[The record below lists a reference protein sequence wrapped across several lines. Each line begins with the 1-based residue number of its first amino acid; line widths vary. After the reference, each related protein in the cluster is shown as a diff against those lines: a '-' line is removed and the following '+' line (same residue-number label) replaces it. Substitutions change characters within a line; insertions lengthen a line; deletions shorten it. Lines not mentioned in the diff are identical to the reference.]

1 MKLRILSFA
10 ATTMLA
16 VSAVPADPYPS
27 ITAQVF
33 SLTQASGCEAGPTRR
48 LPVGQALA
56 FYDRLAKNCAALYDH
71 LWKLDLALMGVLS
84 DTPVSPLDGRMRD
97 LRMELAERLAAIYNR
112 TRDPGEGAARQADLL
127 EMARLTRLIH
137 MVDMETAEAA
147 NQKLADSKDTRVA
160 AALQALRLLEGR
172 VESSAAQAA
181 AIVEAIRQTTKR
193 RFP

>member
-1 MKLRILSFA
+1 
-10 ATTMLA
+10 MLA
-16 VSAVPADPYPS
+16 ASAAPADPYLS

-33 SLTQASGCEAGPTRR
+33 SLTQASGCEAAPPRR

-56 FYDRLAKNCAALYDH
+56 LYDRLAKSCAALHDR
-71 LWKLDLALMGVLS
+71 LWRLDMALMGVLG

-97 LRMELAERLAAIYNR
+97 LRMELAERLAAVYNR
-112 TRDPGEGAARQADLL
+112 TRDPGEGAARHADLL
-127 EMARLTRLIH
+127 DMARLTRLIH

-181 AIVEAIRQTTKR
+181 AMVDAIRQTAR
-193 RFP
+193 RRLP